1 MTEQTENIEVY
12 VGSYGYEVIP
22 REDTERLIAEAD
34 AEEVVRA
41 AAKAADSK
49 FDGIGVLDLRTGEIV
64 SDFEEAN
71 TTPINP
77 ATVKIPL
84 YRVRAA
90 DWEEYEPPEV
100 VNWILADEEE
110 EAVLSHA
117 NERAAAENYEPWE
130 TVEDVPEEYLDSYLR
145 TVGSSYEERRVD
157 CYVFE
162 KEDSYDPEAHEV
174 AYAGHILDLV
184 YGRDEVGAD

>member
-1 MTEQTENIEVY
+1 MTEQAEKIEVY

-22 REDTERLIAEAD
+22 REEAEKLIAEAD

-49 FDGIGVLDLRTGEIV
+49 FDGIGALDLRTGEIV

-71 TTPINP
+71 TVPIDP
-77 ATVKIPL
+77 TSVKIPL
-84 YRVRAA
+84 HRVRAA

-100 VNWILADEEE
+100 VNWILADEK
-110 EAVLSHA
+110 EAALSHA

-130 TVEDVPEEYLDSYLR
+130 TVEEVPEEYLDSYLR
-145 TVGSSYEERRVD
+145 TVGSSYEERLVE
-157 CYVFE
+157 CYVE
-162 KEDSYDPEAHEV
+162 ETYREADSDVESTY
-174 AYAGHILDLV
+174 LDAV
-184 YGRDEVGAD
+184 YGQSEEVGND